1 MMDTS
6 TMIARLQDN
15 SVGLQLLPRTV
26 TAPPARQRVDKARQ
40 RAGTLIWINTSSAT
54 EASFEGEV
62 LQRQSLRE
70 AAQFMLT
77 DFSEY
82 PSGR

>member
-1 MMDTS
+1 MMIVS
-6 TMIARLQDN
+6 LQGN

-26 TAPPARQRVDKARQ
+26 RFLTAPPAPQRVDKARQ
-40 RAGTLIWINTSSAT
+40 RAGTLIWINAFSAT
-54 EASFEGEV
+54 EASFESEV
-62 LQRQSLRE
+62 LQRKSLKE

-77 DFSEY
+77 DFVEH